1 MHTIDIGQ
9 HAGNTC
15 AHQIVVID
23 HQHPNQADTSFSQ
36 NSKLAGCSLPK
47 AADFSKDSGEYADSP
62 VGLAL
67 GGPSSSLNP
76 RHRRPVTASFPNLK
90 SEASLAQTL
99 FAATVLV
106 VIHLLAGRLHSADG
120 GPRSRWLSAAGG
132 VSVAY
137 VFLHLLPELAH
148 GQKVI
153 AESATAL
160 TDVLTHHAYL
170 LALAGLACFYGL
182 ERLVK
187 AHRRAL
193 PEHGQ
198 SHAGMFWL
206 HIAAFSAYN
215 GLIGYLLEHRQTDG
229 SGGLVTFAVA
239 MTLHLLVNDF
249 ALQSHHNHLYVH
261 RGRWV
266 LAASVLAGWGF
277 GQFVELPEPVVSA
290 AVAFIAGAIVLN
302 VLKEELPEERN
313 SRFAY
318 FLLGAAGY
326 STLMIA
332 LQPA

>member
-1 MHTIDIGQ
+1 M
-9 HAGNTC
+9 
-15 AHQIVVID
+15 
-23 HQHPNQADTSFSQ
+23 
-36 NSKLAGCSLPK
+36 
-47 AADFSKDSGEYADSP
+47 
-62 VGLAL
+62 
-67 GGPSSSLNP
+67 
-76 RHRRPVTASFPNLK
+76 
-90 SEASLAQTL
+90 AQTL
-99 FAATVLV
+99 FAATTLV

-148 GQKVI
+148 GQHVI
-153 AESATAL
+153 AQSASAWFDL
-160 TDVLTHHAYL
+160 FEHHAYL

-182 ERLVK
+182 ERLIK
-187 AHRRAL
+187 SHRRAL

-198 SHAGMFWL
+198 SHGGMFWL
-206 HIAAFSAYN
+206 HIAAFSLYN
-215 GLIGYLLEHRQTDG
+215 GVIGYLLEHRQTDG
-229 SGGLVTFAVA
+229 SGGLLTFTVA
-239 MTLHLLVNDF
+239 MALHLLVNDF

-266 LAASVLAGWGF
+266 LAASVLAGWAL
-277 GQFVELPEPVVSA
+277 GQFVEVPEPIVSA

-326 STLMIA
+326 SA
-332 LQPA
+332 LLLAVQSS